1 MHAHALTKQSEAPVD
16 EQLRA
21 ATTSRVPFGAY
32 DAFATFENALKVA
45 ASPKSQ
51 AHDISRKATSYR
63 SPRDSDKYPSF
74 RTMPRSD
81 GGGGNTALKAE
92 AARRNDAIRA
102 PYRAPSDQR
111 LRLDS
116 PATSW
121 LAEDTDFQA
130 KFVLPSNQ
138 DLRRRTALDQEGFF
152 GPAQGEDLLPVSIR
166 FQQSFDQ
173 QLQCRTPNRLQPAEF
188 KSRVPHTA
196 RKSANIEL
204 RLEKILDQEGLL
216 PELQEIRSHKY
227 RDEASATT
235 TFDTKFKPVASY
247 KPLAHPHTALVDE
260 ESSRRSSPSRQRSPV
275 RNSSST

>member
-1 MHAHALTKQSEAPVD
+1 MRVLELFANDWLLISSLRVYLNKAMADQLFQTNTFIRILNAHLIQRMHAHALTKQSEAPVD

-138 DLRRRTALDQEGFF
+138 DLRRRTALDQ
-152 GPAQGEDLLPVSIR
+152 VSHWW
-166 FQQSFDQ
+166 
-173 QLQCRTPNRLQPAEF
+173 LTL
-188 KSRVPHTA
+188 
-196 RKSANIEL
+196 
-204 RLEKILDQEGLL
+204 
-216 PELQEIRSHKY
+216 
-227 RDEASATT
+227 
-235 TFDTKFKPVASY
+235 
-247 KPLAHPHTALVDE
+247 
-260 ESSRRSSPSRQRSPV
+260 
-275 RNSSST
+275 